1 MTEKFHALLLS
12 ELRMVSYQPG
22 NLAEMT
28 DDMLCEAVTVNEN
41 LQSLG
46 FTLRPADILRL
57 AASPSLEGFYE
68 AVKALVPDVKDKP
81 MYPGFPQQVMEMDEA
96 EFRLHQMIHYFTTYG
111 LESLLGKEVS
121 KGWLPD
127 DNGPQRTKK
136 DTALMACRVIDLV
149 AAQDAPIAVLKAL
162 LNRRER
168 LTNPELEL
176 VLECAPLCTAEQMRG
191 LKVRFKENLELLF
204 PLLMSLS
211 DRNAALLTLH
221 AVCAHTGDVFRCSRD
236 YLSEKRWHLTTSEK
250 KLLVKLLESYTVGN
264 LRTNMMQS
272 LHLRERNLL
281 VLQHLDYNQYSR
293 SPQHKEAV
301 RALRNG
307 ELLSWHGIGEAL
319 LRDHSPEA
327 LAHYAERPGYML
339 RMINRLLSLDY
350 SQEDIEAVLL
360 PHAGMIS
367 GHLVVKTIRTLMKRS
382 GEMEEKHRQAIDACQ
397 QKYWQEQ
404 NSMAPSYTAMCERL
418 TQEAAR
424 RRNEAAWKW
433 QEEPKKQAR
442 EHAYAPVESLEKSLE
457 AKEKEWSNWKR
468 ILKRIADW
476 PQVPKRAWFRKNA
489 NADLSDDLYVMVF
502 RDNPKELQENAD
514 RLENEAMEL
523 RAQVTQAQAE
533 AEQQYREASV
543 AIEAR
548 YAEELEAIDTWEKKR
563 RENLEQDFAQ
573 EIARYSEAM
582 RTLPARREAE
592 LAALE
597 KRHAAELRAVQ
608 RDAQT
613 VEVLKSLLKAH
624 FQQAETK
631 LKGKRVY
638 LDMRQFDLAHST
650 LETED
655 RSRDGGYIRSGISFR
670 IPKEAK
676 FVRFFVYWNDPHRVD
691 VDLHAAGK
699 TTEGEDLHV
708 GWNADFRN
716 GGVVHSGDV
725 THSDAAEY
733 IDIDLSAPIREIY
746 ANVNLFSGKYSFKG
760 IETCYVGLMA
770 VDQIGKAVRHYDP
783 ANCFFTHA
791 LTQNTNNLFYG
802 FIDVQNRFV
811 RFVGQ
816 PNQNGWGDWT
826 SRPAIEA
833 AEAMFTLEDYLHC
846 VLEGQQ
852 TELVKDRENADVI
865 LTMAKSLDENA
876 VSLVDSNFFLEC

>member
-57 AASPSLEGFYE
+57 AVSPSLEEFYE

-127 DNGPQRTKK
+127 DHGPQRTKK

-149 AAQDAPIAVLKAL
+149 AQQEAPIAVLKAL

-176 VLECAPLCTAEQMRG
+176 ALECAPLCTAEQLRG

-204 PLLMSLS
+204 PLLMGLS

-221 AVCAHTGDVFRCSRD
+221 AVCAHTGDVFRCARD

-281 VLQHLDYNQYSR
+281 ILQHLDYNQYSR

-350 SQEDIEAVLL
+350 SQEDIEEALL

-367 GHLVVKTIRTLMKRS
+367 GHLTVKTIRTLMKRS
-382 GEMEEKHRQAIDACQ
+382 GEMEQKHRQAIDACQ
-397 QKYWQEQ
+397 QKYWLEQ
-404 NSMAPSYTAMCERL
+404 HSMAPTYTAMCDQLE
-418 TQEAAR
+418 QEAAR

-433 QEEPKKQAR
+433 LEEPKRQAM
-442 EHAYAPVESLEKSLE
+442 EHADEPVKALQKSLE
-457 AKEKEWSNWKR
+457 AKEKEWGSWKR

-476 PQVPKRAWFRKNA
+476 PQIPKRAWFRKNA
-489 NADLSDDLYVMVF
+489 NADLSEDLYVMVF
-502 RDNPKELQENAD
+502 RDNPEELKENAD
-514 RLENEAMEL
+514 RLEKEAREL
-523 RAQVTQAQAE
+523 QAQIEQAQAE
-533 AEQQYREASV
+533 GARQYREACV

-548 YAEELEAIDTWEKKR
+548 YAEEMEAIDAWEKKR

-573 EIARYSEAM
+573 ELGRYSEAM
-582 RTLPARREAE
+582 RTLPARRDAE

-597 KRHAAELRAVQ
+597 KRHEAELRAARQ
-608 RDAQT
+608 DAQT

-624 FQQAETK
+624 FRQAETK

-638 LDMRQFDLAHST
+638 LDMPQFDLAHST

-670 IPKEAK
+670 IPQEAK

-699 TTEGEDLHV
+699 TMEGEDLHV

-716 GGVVHSGDV
+716 RGVVHSGDV

-770 VDQIGKAVRHYDP
+770 VDKIGMGIRHYDP

-833 AEAMFTLEDYLHC
+833 AEAMFSLQDYLNC

-852 TELVKDRENADVI
+852 AELVKDREDADVI

>member
-1 MTEKFHALLLS
+1 MTRKFHELLLS
-12 ELRMVSYQPG
+12 ELRMAVYQPG
-22 NLAEMT
+22 NPADLT

-46 FTLRPADILRL
+46 FVLRPDDIIRL

-68 AVKALVPDVKDKP
+68 AVKELVPDVKDKP

-149 AAQDAPIAVLKAL
+149 TAQDAPIAVLKAL

-176 VLECAPLCTAEQMRG
+176 VLECAPLCSAEQMRG

-204 PLLMSLS
+204 PLLMGLT

-221 AVCAHTGDVFRCSRD
+221 AVCAHTGDVFRCARD

-293 SPQHKEAV
+293 SPAHREAV

-319 LRDHSPEA
+319 LRDKNPEA

-350 SQEDIEAVLL
+350 SPEAVREALL
-360 PHAGMIS
+360 PHAGMVS
-367 GHLVVKTIRTLMKRS
+367 GHLAVKTIRTLMKRS
-382 GEMEEKHRQAIDACQ
+382 GEMKEKHRQAVVACEA
-397 QKYWQEQ
+397 KYRQEQ
-404 NSMAPSYTAMCERL
+404 SSMAPSYTSFCVRL
-418 TQEAAR
+418 EQEAAR
-424 RRNEAAWKW
+424 RRLEALWKW
-433 QEEPKKQAR
+433 RDEPQQKAR
-442 EHAYAPVESLEKSLE
+442 DDTCRAVHSLQESLES
-457 AKEKEWSNWKR
+457 AEKELMTFRR
-468 ILKRIADW
+468 IDQRIKDW
-476 PQVPKRAWFRKNA
+476 PQMPKRVWFRRNA
-489 NADLSDDLYVMVF
+489 NADLSDDLYVLIY
-502 RDNPKELQENAD
+502 RENPEELQETID
-514 RLENEAMEL
+514 HVEA
-523 RAQVTQAQAE
+523 RCQQIQAQIEQAQAE
-533 AEQQYREASV
+533 GDRKYQEACE
-543 AIEAR
+543 AINAR
-548 YAEELEAIDTWEKKR
+548 YAEEAKAIDTWEKNWKA
-563 RENLEQDFAQ
+563 NLEKEFGQELARFA
-573 EIARYSEAM
+573 EAM
-582 RTLPARREAE
+582 CTLPARREAE

-597 KRHAAELRAVQ
+597 KRFQAENRVVQ
-608 RDAQT
+608 FDGQT
-613 VEVLKSLLKAH
+613 VVILKALLKEH
-624 FQQAETK
+624 FRQVETP
-631 LKGKRVY
+631 LMGKKVY
-638 LDMRQFDLAHST
+638 LDLDQFDLVHST

-655 RSRDGGYIRSGISFR
+655 RSKDGGYIRSGISYR

-699 TTEGEDLHV
+699 TLSDENLHV
-708 GWNADFRN
+708 GWNSDFRKC
-716 GGVVHSGDV
+716 GVVHSGDI
-725 THSDAAEY
+725 THSDAAEF

-770 VDQIGKAVRHYDP
+770 VDQMGKEVRHYDP

-802 FIDVQNRFV
+802 FIDVQNWFV

-816 PNQNGWGDWT
+816 PNSNGWGDWT

-833 AEAMFTLEDYLHC
+833 AEAMFSLLDYLNC
-846 VLEGQQ
+846 VLEGQDV
-852 TELVKDRENADVI
+852 TLVTDRDEADVI
-865 LTMAKSLDENA
+865 LTMGKSLDDRA
-876 VSLVDSNFFLEC
+876 VSLADSNFFLEC

>member
-57 AASPSLEGFYE
+57 AVSPSLEGFYE

-307 ELLSWHGIGEAL
+307 ELLSWHGVGEAL

-327 LAHYAERPGYML
+327 LAHYAERPGFML

-350 SQEDIEAVLL
+350 SQEAVEAALL
-360 PHAGMIS
+360 PQAGMIS

-404 NSMAPSYTAMCERL
+404 HSIAPSYTAMCERL

-433 QEEPKKQAR
+433 QEEPKKQAWTQ
-442 EHAYAPVESLEKSLE
+442 AYGSLEPLQKSLE
-457 AKEKEWSNWKR
+457 AKEQEWSNWKR

-476 PQVPKRAWFRKNA
+476 PQVPRRAWFRKNA

-502 RDNPKELQENAD
+502 RENPEELQENMD
-514 RLENEAMEL
+514 RLENEVRELQAQME
-523 RAQVTQAQAE
+523 RAQAE
-533 AEQQYREASV
+533 AARQYREVCV

-548 YAEELEAIDTWEKKR
+548 YAEELEAINAWEKKR
-563 RENLEQDFAQ
+563 QANLEQDFAQ

-597 KRHAAELRAVQ
+597 KRHEAELRAVQ

-613 VEVLKSLLKAH
+613 VEVLKELLKEH
-624 FQQAETK
+624 FRQAETK

-670 IPKEAK
+670 IPEQAK

-770 VDQIGKAVRHYDP
+770 VDKMGKEVRRYDP

-833 AEAMFTLEDYLHC
+833 AEAMFSLEDYLNC

-852 TELVKDRENADVI
+852 TELVKDRKDADVI

>member
-457 AKEKEWSNWKR
+457 AKEQEWSNWKR

-548 YAEELEAIDTWEKKR
+548 YAEELEAIDAWEKKR

-597 KRHAAELRAVQ
+597 KRHAAERRAVQ